1 MYGAIWWKG
10 AKTMS
15 NKPVVAIIGRPNV
28 GKSTLFNRLIGMRL
42 AIVEDEPG
50 VTRDRLHANCD
61 WNGRD
66 FQLVD
71 TGGLEP
77 YLQEEIYSAVE
88 KQAVQAIFEADVI
101 LFMLDGKDG
110 ITPGDWEI
118 AELVRRSKKPV
129 VLVINKLDNLQQES
143 KALEFFSLGLGDPF
157 PVSALNGINTGD
169 LLDKVVSLLPP
180 DNEIEGDTNQI
191 RIAMMGRPNVGKS
204 SLVNK
209 ILGSDRLVTSNIPGT
224 TRDAVD
230 VLFPFKGRNLVFVDT
245 AGMRKTSRIKEK
257 VEYYST
263 LRARRAIDRS
273 DIAVLVLDALEGV
286 AEMDQRIAGYAHES
300 GRGLIIA
307 VNKWDLVKFDY
318 AQFQYYKEEIMHRLS
333 FCDYAPMVFISALTG
348 RNLKPLLQSILDVRV
363 SQTYTVPQTDLNL
376 LLRDLVTVVP
386 LPQLKGQSARP
397 VKLDQV
403 GTIPPR
409 FRLTVTNT
417 QAVHF
422 SYLRQVENRIR
433 NLYPYTG
440 TVVKVFS
447 APTK

>member
-1 MYGAIWWKG
+1 
-10 AKTMS
+10 MS